1 MNRHVLAVMAG
12 CVFAAGW
19 CFAER
24 ETDEQVAARSDVID
38 FAGAFQNDGFKI
50 RDGNYFGKVSKDHS
64 TLVAVNLYN
73 GNAYWFTASTPEKSE
88 KLKVSIFDEAGMP
101 VSYEP
106 YQSGTRAAA
115 GFSPE
120 ASGLYYVKVAL
131 EDGQPATFCLIY
143 SYK

>member
-1 MNRHVLAVMAG
+1 MKRLVFAVMAG
-12 CVFAAGW
+12 CVFATGW
-19 CFAER
+19 CVEES
-24 ETDEQVAARSDVID
+24 ETDDQVAARSDVID

-64 TLVAVNLYN
+64 ALVAVNLYN
-73 GNAYWFTASTPEKSE
+73 GNAYWFAASTAEKSE
-88 KLKVSIFDEAGMP
+88 KLKVSVFDEAGMP

>member
-1 MNRHVLAVMAG
+1 MNRLALVVVAN
-12 CVFAAGW
+12 CLFAIQW
-19 CFAER
+19 CIAEA
-24 ETDEQVAARSDVID
+24 ETDEQVAARSDAID

-50 RDGNYFGKVSKDHS
+50 RDGTYFGKISKDHS
-64 TLVAVNLYN
+64 AVVAVNLYN
-73 GNAYWFTASTPEKSE
+73 GNAYWFAASTAEKAE
-88 KLKVSIFDEAGMP
+88 KLKISVFDEAGMP

-106 YQSGTRAAA
+106 FQAGTRAAA

-131 EDGQPATFCLIY
+131 EDGPPATFCLIY

>member
-1 MNRHVLAVMAG
+1 MNRQILAVIAG
-12 CVFAAGW
+12 CFFTTGW
-19 CFAER
+19 CIAEP
-24 ETDEQVAARSDVID
+24 ETDDQVAARSDVID
-38 FAGAFQNDGFKI
+38 FAGAFQNDGFKT
-50 RDGNYFGKVSKDHS
+50 RDGNYFGKISKDHS
-64 TLVAVNLYN
+64 ALVAVNLYN

-88 KLKVSIFDEAGMP
+88 KLKVSVFDEAGMP

>member
-1 MNRHVLAVMAG
+1 MNRLFLALLACG
-12 CVFAAGW
+12 LIATQWRSAA
-19 CFAER
+19 AD
-24 ETDEQVAARSDVID
+24 TDVQVAARNDVID

-50 RDGNYFGKVSKDHS
+50 RDGNYFGKVAKDHS
-64 TLVAVNLYN
+64 TIVAVNLYN
-73 GNAYWFTASTPEKSE
+73 GNAYWFTAATSEKAE
-88 KLKVSIFDEAGMP
+88 KLKVSVFDETGMP

-106 YQSGTRAAA
+106 YQSGGRAAA

-120 ASGLYYVKVAL
+120 SSGLYYVKVAL

>member
-1 MNRHVLAVMAG
+1 MNRLSVAALAF
-12 CVFAAGW
+12 CLLAAHW
-19 CFAER
+19 PTTAAE
-24 ETDEQVAARSDVID
+24 TNDQVAARNDVID
-38 FAGAFQNDGFKI
+38 FAGAFQNDGFKL

-64 TLVAVNLYN
+64 ALVAVNLYN
-73 GNAYWFTASTPEKSE
+73 GNAYWFTASTAEKAE
-88 KLKVSIFDEAGMP
+88 KLKVSIFDEAGRP

-120 ASGLYYVKVAL
+120 ASGVYYVKVAS

>member
-1 MNRHVLAVMAG
+1 MNRLVFAVLAA
-12 CVFAAGW
+12 CIFATGW
-19 CFAER
+19 CIAEP
-24 ETDEQVAARSDVID
+24 ETDLQVAARNDVID

-64 TLVAVNLYN
+64 ALVAVNLYN
-73 GNAYWFTASTPEKSE
+73 GNAYWFTASTAEKSE
-88 KLKVSIFDEAGMP
+88 KLKVSVFDEAGMP
-101 VSYEP
+101 VGYEP